1 MHHMHKKMRLTCL
14 FALCIAVVLGGN
26 GTGCQKKI
34 GEVCTDQYDP
44 QRGNLTACK
53 ACVAAH
59 AQQLEPNCTAARA
72 EKKCD
77 MQFPPTPP
85 PAPPTPAPP
94 TPAPTPPDPSAPRPH
109 IVLFAVDD
117 QGWANVG
124 YHNPGNVH
132 TPHMDSLSADGVR
145 LERHYTY
152 RWCAPTRSALMTGR
166 LPYHVLQNTNYVHR
180 DMSMLPAKLK
190 AAGYSTAQVGK
201 W

>member
-1 MHHMHKKMRLTCL
+1 MGDGM
-14 FALCIAVVLGGN
+14 
-26 GTGCQKKI
+26 
-34 GEVCTDQYDP
+34 
-44 QRGNLTACK
+44 
-53 ACVAAH
+53 
-59 AQQLEPNCTAARA
+59 
-72 EKKCD
+72 
-77 MQFPPTPP
+77 
-85 PAPPTPAPP
+85 
-94 TPAPTPPDPSAPRPH
+94 
-109 IVLFAVDD
+109 
-117 QGWANVG
+117 GWAAMG

-166 LPYHVLQNTNYVHR
+166 LPYHVLQTTNYVHR